1 MNKKIVSLMV
11 ALTLPL
17 TFLVGCKKSQ
27 EEKFVM
33 TEDTIALDGS
43 VEYSAKTY
51 KDAFFSTENYSTE
64 YLQNEF
70 EAIVKEITSK
80 EDQTELVELLKSYSN
95 TQDGDFDYVKTCFEK
110 YATTNDANTKSITL
124 DSNGM
129 YEISSRLYKATLNAT
144 KKYYDINDFYIYYK
158 DQLLS
163 STSTT
168 DEEEFENELRMTTIK
183 EYTLASIYK
192 NAYNDSF
199 ITKVI
204 ASMEEVSTEDETIKQ
219 EEEVYVENTTKP
231 EVNEIVTDDNSE
243 NTSSDN
249 ISSDETTEDTTE
261 EDNSINNDND
271 EDTNDE
277 DTYEEYLELSE
288 SVKSQIYDAGVNSA
302 IEFIGQNIT
311 TSSAE
316 YCREMYDALEND
328 NPLGENKEEGYNSFL
343 DGFKTTLENNGIEFN

>member
-1 MNKKIVSLMV
+1 
-11 ALTLPL
+11 
-17 TFLVGCKKSQ
+17 
-27 EEKFVM
+27 
-33 TEDTIALDGS
+33 
-43 VEYSAKTY
+43 
-51 KDAFFSTENYSTE
+51 
-64 YLQNEF
+64 
-70 EAIVKEITSK
+70 
-80 EDQTELVELLKSYSN
+80 
-95 TQDGDFDYVKTCFEK
+95 
-110 YATTNDANTKSITL
+110 
-124 DSNGM
+124 
-129 YEISSRLYKATLNAT
+129 
-144 KKYYDINDFYIYYK
+144 
-158 DQLLS
+158 
-163 STSTT
+163 
-168 DEEEFENELRMTTIK
+168 MTTIK

-204 ASMEEVSTEDETIKQ
+204 ASMEEVSTEDEAIEQ
-219 EEEVYVENTTKP
+219 EEEVSLENTTKP
-231 EVNEIVTDDNSE
+231 EVNETVTEDNSE
-243 NTSSDN
+243 DTSSDN

-261 EDNSINNDND
+261 EDNSINND
-271 EDTNDE
+271 NDE